1 MYTAHFGFREKPFRL
16 VPNPE
21 YLFLSDSHREALANL
36 HYALAQG
43 EGFVEITGEV
53 GTGKTTLCRAF
64 LEGLDETTCA
74 AYIFNPR
81 LGPRQLLRAL
91 NDEFGIAAAE
101 AADTKGLVD
110 ALNRFLLEK
119 KAQGKRVIVL
129 IDEAQNLARNVLEQ
143 LRLLSN
149 LETRREKL
157 LQIVLVGQPELAD
170 LLDSPALRQVG
181 QRIAIRCRLLP
192 LDLRQTAQYIRYRL
206 NVAARRPLD
215 LFTPRAIRRIHAW
228 SGGIPRLINIACDRA
243 LLAAFGGNRRR
254 VTGGLARRAIAELS
268 PRPLPRP
275 PLLLQGRLAFAA
287 FLLAALAAALW
298 LYREPLLEV
307 VAPRGTLSP
316 APAAASPAAEKPP
329 ATPENTADDLL
340 RALEPRASRREALAA
355 VLAAWGENLASRG
368 FLDDVADD
376 ATWFHLSSLAAGFH
390 LQRLE
395 EADPQTLQA
404 LDMPAVLEV
413 RLSAD
418 PAPRYLALTR
428 IADGRFFFASPGEQP
443 PLAIGEAE
451 LGRLWRGVAYLPWK
465 NFLSLTGT
473 IPGSAPPD
481 TILALKMLLRELG
494 HDEVPLDREYDGTT
508 RRAVENIQFRFRLP
522 VDGVV
527 GNLTK
532 IALYRAGER
541 FAVPRLLTGREAR
554 RESS

>member
-21 YLFLSDSHREALANL
+21 YLFLSESHREALAQL

-91 NDEFGIAAAE
+91 CDEFGIAAE

-119 KAQGKRVIVL
+119 KAEGKRVIVL

-149 LETRREKL
+149 LETPREKL

-181 QRIAIRCRLLP
+181 QRIATRCRLLP
-192 LDLRQTAQYIRYRL
+192 LDRRQTGEYIRYRL

-215 LFTPRAIRRIHAW
+215 LFTPAAIRRIHAW
-228 SGGIPRLINIACDRA
+228 SGGIPRRINIACDRA
-243 LLAAFGGNRRR
+243 LLAAFGKNRRR

-268 PRPLPRP
+268 PRAALRP

-287 FLLAALAAALW
+287 FLLAALAAALF
-298 LYREPLLEV
+298 LYPEPLREAF
-307 VAPRGTLSP
+307 APRRTALPLQGVET
-316 APAAASPAAEKPP
+316 PAAERPP
-329 ATPENTADDLL
+329 EAAGAAAADRL
-340 RALEPRASRREALAA
+340 RALEPRESRRQALAA
-355 VLAAWGENLASRG
+355 ALAAWGETFASRG

-376 ATWFHLSSLAAGFH
+376 ASWFNLSAKAAGFS
-390 LQRLE
+390 LQRIE
-395 EADPQTLQA
+395 EADPQALRA
-404 LDMPAVLEV
+404 LDMPVVLEM
-413 RLSAD
+413 RPPDD

-428 IADGRFFFASPGEQP
+428 IAGGRFFFAATGETP
-443 PLAIGEAE
+443 PLTIAEAE

-465 NFLSLTGT
+465 NFLALTGT

-481 TILALKMLLRELG
+481 SILALKMLLRELG
-494 HDEVPLDREYDGTT
+494 HDDVPLDREYDGAT
-508 RRAVENIQFRFRLP
+508 RRAVEEVQSRFGLP

-532 IALYRAGER
+532 IALYRASDR
-541 FAVPRLLTGREAR
+541 FAVPRVLAGRTATQEN
-554 RESS
+554 S

>member
-91 NDEFGIAAAE
+91 SDEFGIAAE
-101 AADTKGLVD
+101 ADDTKGLVD

-119 KAQGKRVIVL
+119 KAEGKRVIVL

-149 LETRREKL
+149 LETHREKL

-192 LDLRQTAQYIRYRL
+192 LDRRQTGEYIRYRL

-215 LFTPRAIRRIHAW
+215 LFTPQAIRRIHAW

-243 LLAAFGGNRRR
+243 LLAAFGRNRRR

-268 PRPLPRP
+268 PRPQPRP
-275 PLLLQGRLAFAA
+275 PLLLEGRLAFAA

-298 LYREPLLEV
+298 LYREPLLEIL
-307 VAPRGTLSP
+307 APRQTSSS
-316 APAAASPAAEKPP
+316 APALASPVAEKPP
-329 ATPENTADDLL
+329 AASAAAAGDLL

-355 VLAAWGENLASRG
+355 VLAAWGESLG
-368 FLDDVADD
+368 PQEFLDNAADD
-376 ATWFHLSSLAAGFH
+376 ATWFHLSAMAAGFH

-395 EADPQTLQA
+395 EAGPQALRA

-413 RLSAD
+413 RLPAD

-428 IADGRFFFASPGEQP
+428 IADGRFFFASPGEHP
-443 PLAIGEAE
+443 PLEIGEAE

-473 IPGSAPPD
+473 IPGSAPAD
-481 TILALKMLLRELG
+481 SILALKMLLRELG
-494 HDEVPLDREYDGTT
+494 HKEVSLDREYDGAT
-508 RRAVENIQFRFRLP
+508 RRAVEEIQSRFGLP

-541 FAVPRLLTGREAR
+541 FAVPRVLDGRAALQ
-554 RESS
+554 ESS